1 MMNCKDVSEK
11 ISLAMDQTLPIHQRL
26 MIRMHVLMCNC
37 CTAVEAQL
45 KWLRQVAQMQGPEP
59 EPEND
64 LEAMDIDGTLS
75 EDAKGKIKVA
85 LEKAVQETSTAK

>member
-11 ISLAMDQTLPIHQRL
+11 ISMAMDQTLPIHQRL

-45 KWLRQVAQMQGPEP
+45 KWLRQVAQMQGPE
-59 EPEND
+59 ND
-64 LEAMDIDGTLS
+64 LEAMDIDSTLS
-75 EDAKGKIKVA
+75 EDAKGKIKMA